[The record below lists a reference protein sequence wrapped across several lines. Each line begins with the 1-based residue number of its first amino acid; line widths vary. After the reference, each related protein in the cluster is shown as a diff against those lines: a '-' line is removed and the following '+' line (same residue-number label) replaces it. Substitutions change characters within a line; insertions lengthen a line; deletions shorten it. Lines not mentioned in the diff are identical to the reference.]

1 VALGPRTGDELSQ
14 ALQAAVKPMEG
25 CSMWDSLDTPRAP
38 LGILGAIF
46 CAAAVSCFL
55 LAAHRLARGT
65 LLAGRVVALG
75 SLEDAYTPEERE
87 LLIHKIKL
95 ESIR

>member
-1 VALGPRTGDELSQ
+1 MRDSTDLSCT
-14 ALQAAVKPMEG
+14 AFGAIA
-25 CSMWDSLDTPRAP
+25 
-38 LGILGAIF
+38 AIF
-46 CAAAVSCFL
+46 CAASVSCFL

>member
-1 VALGPRTGDELSQ
+1 MHDYMEEPQTIFGLLAAL
-14 ALQAAVKPMEG
+14 
-25 CSMWDSLDTPRAP
+25 
-38 LGILGAIF
+38 F

-55 LAAHRLARGT
+55 LAAHRIARGLMLT
-65 LLAGRVVALG
+65 GRVAAFD

>member
-1 VALGPRTGDELSQ
+1 MRDSIDVPCTALG
-14 ALQAAVKPMEG
+14 M
-25 CSMWDSLDTPRAP
+25 
-38 LGILGAIF
+38 IGAIF
-46 CAAAVSCFL
+46 CAAVASCFL

-65 LLAGRVVALG
+65 LLAGRVVALS